1 MSVVALDSHSSSVEV
16 SEQKDKASLQTGHK
30 KNIAVL
36 DGVRACAIIAVIM
49 FHINLLALHN
59 LWDLPDHPIASAL
72 ATFGGSG
79 VTLFFVLSGFLLF
92 MPYAKALLFQTAWPS
107 LRQFYLKRALR
118 IIPAYYIALF
128 VIILFFQRQYLQPGK
143 WKQLALFLT
152 FFMDSSHGTFRKLN
166 GPFWTLAIEWQFY
179 MLLPLL
185 ALGFLLLVRR
195 LPDAPRQRLRMLV
208 GCCGLI
214 IIWGLGLRLLGS
226 TPEARTPTSFIVRLA
241 VFVLYGIQGK
251 YLENFAVG
259 MIICLCYTYAWH
271 AEHSV
276 DIRQRLRRASLLL
289 AVIGL
294 GLLFFTAIW
303 HFNVLH
309 MRLPIFSFMNVLTPH
324 FDWLN
329 ETVIATGY
337 GACVMAIL
345 FGPTWMQ
352 RPFAWRPL
360 CWIGFISYGLYMWH
374 LPLLDFFDQRIMPH
388 LPTSNNVGTYLLYWC
403 WLVLTVVPIAVV
415 SYRLIEKPCTQMGA
429 RLASKLTHHGSGKG
443 A

>member
-1 MSVVALDSHSSSVEV
+1 MSVVVQDNQSHVEDS
-16 SEQKDKASLQTGHK
+16 ASKEKGHLQTGHK

-59 LWDLPDHPIASAL
+59 LWDLPDHPFASAL

-92 MPYAKALLFQTAWPS
+92 LPYAKALLFQVEWPS

-118 IIPAYYIALF
+118 IIPAYYVALF
-128 VIILFFQRQYLQPGK
+128 TIILFFKPQYLQPGR

-185 ALGFLLLVRR
+185 ALGFLLLARR
-195 LPDAPRQRLRMLV
+195 LPESPAQRLRVMI
-208 GCCGLI
+208 GCCGLMV
-214 IIWGLGLRLLGS
+214 IWGLGIRMLGG
-226 TPEARTPTSFIVRLA
+226 TAEAHHPTTFIARLA

-271 AEHSV
+271 AEHSA
-276 DIRQRLRRASLLL
+276 DIRYGLRWASPLL
-289 AVIGL
+289 AIIGL

-309 MRLPIFSFMNVLTPH
+309 LQVPIFAFMNVLTPQ

-329 ETVIATGY
+329 ETIIAMGY

-345 FGPTWMQ
+345 FGPTWLQ

-374 LPLLDFFDQRIMPH
+374 LPFLDLFDQQIMPH
-388 LPTSNNVGTYLLYWC
+388 LPTVNGVATYLLYWG
-403 WLVLTVVPIAVV
+403 WLFVIVVPIAVV
-415 SYRLIEKPCTQMGA
+415 SYRLIEKPCTRMGMRVA
-429 RLASKLTHHGSGKG
+429 RRIA
-443 A
+443 